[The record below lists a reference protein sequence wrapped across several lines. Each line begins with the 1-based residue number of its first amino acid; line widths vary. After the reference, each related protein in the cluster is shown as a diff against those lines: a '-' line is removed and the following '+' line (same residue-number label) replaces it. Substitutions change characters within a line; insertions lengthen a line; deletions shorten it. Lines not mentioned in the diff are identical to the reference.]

1 MMSPWWGASLMVNS
15 GSYPGGQVNLVLWPG
30 LGSGGDERPLLPSGK
45 GSFGL
50 LLKLH
55 SPAYDIGLVTA
66 PS

>member
-1 MMSPWWGASLMVNS
+1 MVNS